1 MKRTTLSPRDAAWLN
16 ATFVRNASRF
26 GGWKMMAEPEP
37 KPDPVIDPKTSPK
50 PDPKPD
56 DEPLGDGGKKALQA
70 ERDARKALET
80 EMADLKKSIA
90 EAFGVKP
97 ASDKDADVLV
107 AVQESLAEIKRE
119 SAVLRLANEHQITD
133 KDDLELLAAT
143 HDPDAQGKLAAR
155 LAAKKDDG
163 PGTPKPD
170 LSQGPKGDQPK
181 PDSLPGVPRMAAA
194 FDDAMN
200 TN

>member
-1 MKRTTLSPRDAAWLN
+1 MKRTTLTPREAAWLSE
-16 ATFVRNASRF
+16 TFARNSSRF
-26 GGWKMMAEPEP
+26 AGWSMMAD
-37 KPDPVIDPKTSPK
+37 PDPKADPPGDPK

-80 EMADLKKSIA
+80 EIADLKKSIA

-97 ASDKDADVLV
+97 SADKDADVL
-107 AVQESLAEIKRE
+107 ATVQQQLAEMKRE

-133 KDDLELLAAT
+133 ADDLALLGAT
-143 HDPDAQGKLAAR
+143 HDPDAQAKLAAR
-155 LAAKKDDG
+155 LASKKDDG
-163 PGTPKPD
+163 PSTPKPD
-170 LSQGPKGDQPK
+170 LSQGPKGDTPK
-181 PDSLPGVPRMAAA
+181 PDALPGVPRMAQA

-200 TN
+200 N

>member
-1 MKRTTLSPRDAAWLN
+1 MKSTILSPRDAAWLSE
-16 ATFVRNASRF
+16 TFARNSARF
-26 GGWKMMAEPEP
+26 GGWKMMADDP
-37 KPDPVIDPKTSPK
+37 KPDPVKDPKTDPEK
-50 PDPKPD
+50 DEPKPD

-70 ERDARKALET
+70 ERDARKALEN

-97 ASDKDADVLV
+97 SADKDSDVL
-107 AVQESLAEIKRE
+107 ATVQTELADMRHEA
-119 SAVLRLANEHQITD
+119 AVLRFANQHQITD
-133 KDDLELLAAT
+133 ADDLALLGGVK
-143 HDPDAQGKLAAR
+143 DADAMGKLAAR

-194 FDDAMN
+194 FDDAMTSN
-200 TN
+200 

>member
-1 MKRTTLSPRDAAWLN
+1 MKINTLSPRDATWL
-16 ATFVRNASRF
+16 AETFARNAERY
-26 GGWKMMAEPEP
+26 GGFKMMADPDP
-37 KPDPVIDPKTSPK
+37 KPDPVVDPKTNPK

-97 ASDKDADVLV
+97 SADKDADVL
-107 AVQESLAEIKRE
+107 ATVQKQLAEIRSE

-133 KDDLELLAAT
+133 KDDLALLGAT
-143 HDPDAQGKLAAR
+143 QDPDAQAKLAAR

-170 LSQGPKGDQPK
+170 LSQGPKGDPPK
-181 PDSLPGVPRMAAA
+181 PDSLPGVPRLAAA

-200 TN
+200 AN

>member
-1 MKRTTLSPRDAAWLN
+1 MTSTTLSPRDAAWLTE
-16 ATFVRNASRF
+16 TFARNSSRF
-26 GGWKMMAEPEP
+26 AGWSMMADDP
-37 KPDPVIDPKTSPK
+37 KPDPVKDPKTDPAKDEPK
-50 PDPKPD
+50 AD

-80 EMADLKKSIA
+80 ELADFKKSIA
-90 EAFGVKP
+90 EAFGAKP
-97 ASDKDADVLV
+97 ADKDADVL
-107 AVQESLAEIKRE
+107 ATVQQSLSEIKRE

-143 HDPDAQGKLAAR
+143 HDPDAQSKLAAR

-181 PDSLPGVPRMAAA
+181 PESLPGVPRMAAA
-194 FDDAMN
+194 FDDAM
-200 TN
+200 TNN